1 MYDRFT
7 FFIPTPFRVFVHQ
20 QVTQMTYCKAT
31 KIIISAD
38 YHGNVVV
45 TSEIQCKLKEVST
58 KTVFRKPLA
67 VRRRQTVPYTVG

>member
-1 MYDRFT
+1 MMASKLDF
-7 FFIPTPFRVFVHQ
+7 PNNEQALVCPVSLLLWPAL

-45 TSEIQCKLKEVST
+45 TSEIQCKLKEVSA
-58 KTVFRKPLA
+58 KTASK
-67 VRRRQTVPYTVG
+67 TSWC